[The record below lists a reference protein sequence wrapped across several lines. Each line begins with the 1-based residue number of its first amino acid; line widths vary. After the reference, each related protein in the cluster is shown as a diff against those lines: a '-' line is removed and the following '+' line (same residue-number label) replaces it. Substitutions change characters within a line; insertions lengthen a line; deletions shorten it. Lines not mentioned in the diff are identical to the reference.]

1 MVISV
6 LEFKF
11 LFSWMIEG
19 FIQGRKMLHSVRNSL
34 EKDMEKVH
42 STTSHKIAAAAE
54 EAIAAGD
61 PILGITG
68 TLHGKPPPM
77 LPSPNSANSTP
88 VNRDESTPDNAA
100 SRPAPPAATQAA
112 PRPSQYTGIV
122 PHKLVPEYLTNGP
135 QPIPDHVMKA
145 MTDVTEPIGPTLVQG
160 LKDLTS
166 GFSATAWCMSPQN
179 MLTLPIMRRCFPK
192 TWTRMMHTTLLPTE
206 EHEPDFE
213 DEEGELYWPDQ
224 CVNGEGIGW
233 VCLMGKAMIN
243 EFGKAYGYKGLDGVV
258 PKPKPEELL
267 EHGHAAPT
275 SAHLQPPTS
284 QRLGPSPA
292 HVPSHS
298 TQRPTVP
305 R

>member
-1 MVISV
+1 
-6 LEFKF
+6 
-11 LFSWMIEG
+11 MIEG
-19 FIQGRKMLHSVRNSL
+19 FIQGRKMLHSVRHNL

-61 PILGITG
+61 PILGINASL
-68 TLHGKPPPM
+68 LHGKPPPPM

-88 VNRDESTPDNAA
+88 VNRDESTPDSAA

-122 PHKLVPEYLTNGP
+122 PSKLVPEYLTNGP

-145 MTDVTEPIGPTLVQG
+145 MADVTEPIGPTLVQG

-192 TWTRMMHTTLLPTE
+192 TWTRMMYTTLLPTE

-267 EHGHAAPT
+267 EHGHGAPPT
-275 SAHLQPPTS
+275 SAHLQPPMS
-284 QRLGPSPA
+284 HRLGPSPA